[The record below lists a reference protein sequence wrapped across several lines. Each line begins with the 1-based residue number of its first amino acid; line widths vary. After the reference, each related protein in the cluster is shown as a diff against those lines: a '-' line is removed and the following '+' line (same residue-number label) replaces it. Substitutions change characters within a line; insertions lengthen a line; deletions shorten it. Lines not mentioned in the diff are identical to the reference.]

1 VRGYAHVI
9 KEDTLDKALLFL
21 GTEFGLWISVDGGAH
36 WGQFKGGDIPAVAVR
51 DVAVQ
56 ARDADL
62 VLATHG
68 RGIWIIDD
76 ITPLRHLTP
85 ELLAQDVAFVSARPV
100 QQRIEA
106 NGGAPTGAAAFV
118 GDDPVAG
125 AVITYYQRSRH
136 LFGKLKIEVLDPGG
150 HVIDELPASSRRGLN
165 RVLWT
170 MHLPAPHVPPA
181 VQVAFAATQGPRVVP
196 GTYTIRIEDNGKS
209 YDTRIDVGL
218 DRRVTWSVADR
229 KAQYEA
235 AMKVYTLFNDETQFF
250 AQVVG
255 LRQQVAAANK
265 GRAEKDPLHKKLA
278 DFDQKLDKIR
288 KEIVATTEGGAI
300 TGEERLREH
309 TDQLYG
315 AITSWDGPPAR
326 YQLDNIAALRG
337 ELDDISTKFEQLTI
351 KELPGINRALSGSG
365 GHALEVPPATAFELD
380 DAPGNGGGGVA
391 GGRQDADSRGSLELP
406 KDLRLWQ

>member
-1 VRGYAHVI
+1 V
-9 KEDTLDKALLFL
+9 
-21 GTEFGLWISVDGGAH
+21 
-36 WGQFKGGDIPAVAVR
+36 QPR
-51 DVAVQ
+51 DS
-56 ARDADL
+56 DL

-106 NGGAPTGAAAFV
+106 NGGSPTGAAAFI
-118 GDDPVAG
+118 GDDPMAG
-125 AVITYYQRSRH
+125 AVVTYYQKTRH
-136 LFGKLKIEVLDPGG
+136 LFGKLKIEVLDSGG
-150 HVIDELPASSRRGLN
+150 HVVDELPASSRRGLN

-181 VQVAFAATQGPRVVP
+181 VQVAFAATQGPRVLP
-196 GTYTIRIEDNGKS
+196 GAYTIRLEDNGKT
-209 YDTRIDVGL
+209 YDTKLDVGL
-218 DRRVTWSVADR
+218 DRRVAWNAADR

-250 AQVVG
+250 GQVVA
-255 LRQQVAAANK
+255 LRQQVAVADK
-265 GRAEKDPLHKKLA
+265 GRPAGDPLHKKLA

-315 AITSWDGPPAR
+315 AVSSWEGPPSA
-326 YQLDNIAALRG
+326 YQLDNIAGLR
-337 ELDDISTKFEQLTI
+337 SQLSDATDEFSKLTS
-351 KELPGINRALSGSG
+351 KELPALNSELKAKG
-365 GHALEVPPATAFELD
+365 GPALAVPAPAAFD
-380 DAPGNGGGGVA
+380 DEDARGGGGRAA
-391 GGRQDADSRGSLELP
+391 GGRLDPDASGE
-406 KDLRLWQ
+406 LRLPADFKLYN